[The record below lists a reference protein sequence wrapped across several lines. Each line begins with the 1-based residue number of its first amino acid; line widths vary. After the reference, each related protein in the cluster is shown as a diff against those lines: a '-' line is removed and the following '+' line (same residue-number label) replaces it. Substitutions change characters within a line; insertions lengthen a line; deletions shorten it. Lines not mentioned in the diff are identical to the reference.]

1 LTQSRSSLE
10 KITNSVSEITL
21 RDRSAS
27 FADEIQSTIRG
38 VLPGAIDVQ
47 STAAPARDDRFIVR
61 PINKSGEP
69 ARIPLYVAGDELAAL
84 SVQIYLGM
92 DRVDAYLKTLRMD
105 LAVHSTLDRTPLAR
119 LEFRSDMTSDPIA
132 HWQVHAERGS
142 LSHLLA
148 RAHAIR
154 PKIVKKPHDMSS
166 LHFPVGGERFRPCLE
181 DFLHF
186 LVHECG
192 VDAVEGWENAIA
204 EGRERWRRRQ
214 LRTLARD
221 AQDEVAAVL
230 VAEGWSVERPSDEPG
245 ENSKVFT
252 TW

>member
-1 LTQSRSSLE
+1 M
-10 KITNSVSEITL
+10 SETSI
-21 RDRSAS
+21 RDRSAN
-27 FADEIQSTIRG
+27 FADEIQSTVRA
-38 VLPGAIDVQ
+38 VLPGQVDVQ
-47 STAAPARDDRFIVR
+47 SIAAPGRDDRFIVR
-61 PINKSGEP
+61 PTGVDGESV
-69 ARIPLYVAGDELAAL
+69 RIPLYVAGEALAAL
-84 SVQIYLGM
+84 SAQIYLGM

-132 HWQVHAERGS
+132 HWQVHGERGS

-148 RAHAIR
+148 RAHAVR

-181 DFLHF
+181 DFLQF

-192 VDAVEGWENAIA
+192 VDANEGWEIAIT

-214 LRTLARD
+214 LRAIARD
-221 AQDEVAAVL
+221 AQDEVADAL
-230 VAEGWSVERPSDEPG
+230 RAEGWTVTRLTGVPE

-252 TW
+252 NW

>member
-1 LTQSRSSLE
+1 
-10 KITNSVSEITL
+10 
-21 RDRSAS
+21 
-27 FADEIQSTIRG
+27 
-38 VLPGAIDVQ
+38 VQ
-47 STAAPARDDRFIVR
+47 SIAAPGRDDRYIVR
-61 PINKSGEP
+61 PTDSGGKSV
-69 ARIPLYVAGDELAAL
+69 RIPLYVGSEELAAL

-92 DRVDAYLKTLRMD
+92 DRVDAFLKTLRMD

-119 LEFRSDMTSDPIA
+119 LEFRSDMSSDPIA
-132 HWQVHAERGS
+132 HWQVHGERGS

-148 RAHAIR
+148 RAHAVR

-192 VDAVEGWENAIA
+192 VDAIDGWESAITQ
-204 EGRERWRRRQ
+204 GREQWRRRQ
-214 LRTLARD
+214 LRAIARD
-221 AQDEVAAVL
+221 AQEEVAAVL
-230 VAEGWSVERPSDEPG
+230 VAQGWTVTPPAEARSEYG
-245 ENSKVFT
+245 KVFT